1 MALRTSAPTR
11 IPADTLPEA
20 AAEQARLLAE
30 MTPMERM
37 RAAFDL
43 SEATRRMTLAGL
55 RSRHGERSEEELK
68 ERLFE
73 ICYGR
78 PFPK

>member
-1 MALRTSAPTR
+1 MRTPAPIR
-11 IPADTLPEA
+11 IPADTSPEA
-20 AAEQARLLAE
+20 AAMQARLFAE

-43 SEATRRMTLAGL
+43 SVATRRMTLAGL
-55 RSRHGERSEEELK
+55 RSRHGQLSEEELT

-73 ICYGR
+73 ICYGE
-78 PFPK
+78 PLPK